1 MGVRVKICGVTS
13 VEDALAAVAAGA
25 DAIGVN
31 FAAGS
36 PRRLDVA
43 IARSIVQALPARVV
57 SVGVFVDFCEA
68 ELREVQAGVGLGC
81 VQLHG
86 DESPELLSLFLP
98 HAYKAIRVRGRESL
112 EVAARY
118 GGEHILLDAFV
129 PGVHGGSGAT
139 FDWSLAAEVA
149 RSRSVTL
156 AGGLSPSNVAEAVR
170 VVRPYCVDVASGVES
185 APGRKSVELMRAFVA
200 AAKSES

>member
-1 MGVRVKICGVTS
+1 MAVRVKICGVTS

-31 FAAGS
+31 FAAAS

-43 IARSIVQALPARVV
+43 VARSIVQALPARVV
-57 SVGVFVDFCEA
+57 SVGVFVDAREA
-68 ELREVQAGVGLGC
+68 ELREVQAGLGLGC

>member
-1 MGVRVKICGVTS
+1 MAVRVKICGVTS

-98 HAYKAIRVRGRESL
+98 HAYKA
-112 EVAARY
+112 
-118 GGEHILLDAFV
+118 
-129 PGVHGGSGAT
+129 
-139 FDWSLAAEVA
+139 
-149 RSRSVTL
+149 
-156 AGGLSPSNVAEAVR
+156 
-170 VVRPYCVDVASGVES
+170 
-185 APGRKSVELMRAFVA
+185 
-200 AAKSES
+200 

>member
-1 MGVRVKICGVTS
+1 MPVHVKICGVTS

-36 PRRLDVA
+36 PRRVSVPL
-43 IARSIVQALPARVV
+43 ARSIVEALPERVV
-57 SVGVFVDFCEA
+57 SVGVFVDFGE
-68 ELREVQAGVGLGC
+68 EQLRDVQSQTGLRC

-86 DESPELLSLFLP
+86 DESPELLSVFLP

-112 EVAARY
+112 ALAARY
-118 GGEHILLDAFV
+118 PGQHILLDAFV
-129 PGVHGGSGAT
+129 PGAHGGTGAT
-139 FDWSLAAEVA
+139 FDWALAAEVA
-149 RSRSVTL
+149 RVRSVTL
-156 AGGLSPSNVAEAVR
+156 AGGLSPANVAEAVR

-185 APGRKSVELMRAFVA
+185 APGRKDAGLMRAFVE
-200 AAKSES
+200 AAKGA